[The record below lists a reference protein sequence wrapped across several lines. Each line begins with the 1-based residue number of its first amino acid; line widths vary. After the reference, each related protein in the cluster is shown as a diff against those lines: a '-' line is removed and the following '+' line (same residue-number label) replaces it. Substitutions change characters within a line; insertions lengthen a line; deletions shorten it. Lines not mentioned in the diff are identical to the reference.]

1 MYLLINE
8 YVRGGG
14 AVLLYS
20 TDIEEIA
27 NLSHRILVVYGG
39 RVTRELDRRRGEISQ
54 EAIIRSVLGERTDAR
69 GAAQ

>member
-8 YVRGGG
+8 YIRGGG

-39 RVTRELDRRRGEISQ
+39 RVTRELHRERGAISQ
-54 EAIIRSVLGERTDAR
+54 ET
-69 GAAQ
+69 